1 MGSIVINS
9 SQVELRSTNSTE
21 EVEAVIRAV
30 YKQVL
35 GNAHLL
41 ESQRLVTGE
50 SQLRD
55 RKISVR
61 DFVRIVAKSDIY
73 RTRFF
78 ETTAPYRFIE
88 LNFKHLLGRAP
99 LEQAEVSE
107 HIRRTVESG
116 YDAEIDSYIDSP
128 EYETTFGE
136 NIVPYY
142 RGNSSQ
148 VGQKQVGYNRIFGI
162 VRGVAETSSAVKS
175 SQLVYSVATN
185 SPIKIKLPSVIGSTE
200 KRFKILVQGGS
211 GKFDNPRRRATTE
224 YIVPASNMTPQI
236 QRINRTSG
244 KIVSITE
251 IV

>member
-9 SQVELRSTNSTE
+9 SKVELWPTSSTE

-41 ESQRLVTGE
+41 ESQRLVSGE

-55 RKISVR
+55 RKITVR
-61 DFVRIVAKSDIY
+61 DFVRIVAKSEIY

-78 ETTAPYRFIE
+78 ESTAPYRFIE

-99 LEQAEVSE
+99 LDQAEISE
-107 HIRRTVESG
+107 HICRTVESG
-116 YDAEIDSYIDSP
+116 YDAEIDSYLDSP
-128 EYETTFGE
+128 EYQTTFGE
-136 NIVPYY
+136 NTVPYY

-148 VGQKQVGYNRIFGI
+148 VGQKQVGYNRIFGL
-162 VRGVAETSSAVKS
+162 VRGVAESSSAIKS

-185 SPIKIKLPSVIGSTE
+185 SATKIKSPSLIGATE
-200 KRFKILVQGGS
+200 KRFKIVVQGGS
-211 GKFDNPRRRATTE
+211 GKFGNPFRRTTTE

-236 QRINRTSG
+236 QRIHRTSG

>member
-9 SQVELRSTNSTE
+9 PKVELWPTSSTE

-61 DFVRIVAKSDIY
+61 DFVRIVAKSEIY
-73 RTRFF
+73 RSRFF

-99 LEQAEVSE
+99 LDQSE
-107 HIRRTVESG
+107 ISDHITRTIENG

-128 EYETTFGE
+128 EYEANFGD
-136 NIVPYY
+136 NTVPYY

-162 VRGVAETSSAVKS
+162 VRGAAESSSTLKS

-185 SPIKIKLPSVIGSTE
+185 SAAKIKLPSVIGSTE
-200 KRFKILVQGGS
+200 KRFKIVVQGGS
-211 GKFDNPRRRATTE
+211 GKFNNPLRRATTE
-224 YIVPASNMTPQI
+224 YIVPASKITPQI
-236 QRINRTSG
+236 QRINRTGS

>member
-9 SQVELRSTNSTE
+9 PKVELWPNSSSE

-55 RKISVR
+55 RKITVR
-61 DFVRIVAKSDIY
+61 EFVRIVAKSELY

-78 ETTAPYRFIE
+78 ESTAPYRFIE

-99 LEQAEVSE
+99 LDQTEVSE
-107 HIRRTVESG
+107 HICRTVESG
-116 YDAEIDSYIDSP
+116 YDAEIDSYIGSL
-128 EYETTFGE
+128 EYQLNFGE
-136 NIVPYY
+136 NTVPYY

-148 VGQKQVGYNRIFGI
+148 VGQKQVGFNRIFSL

-185 SPIKIKLPSVIGSTE
+185 SPAKIKQPSGIGSTE

-224 YIVPASNMTPQI
+224 YIVPASKMTPQI
-236 QRINRTSG
+236 QRINRTNG

>member
-9 SQVELRSTNSTE
+9 SKVELWPTSSTE

-55 RKISVR
+55 RKITVR
-61 DFVRIVAKSDIY
+61 DFVRIVAKSEIY

-78 ETTAPYRFIE
+78 ESTAPYRFIE

-99 LEQAEVSE
+99 LDQAEVSE
-107 HIRRTVESG
+107 HICRTVESG
-116 YDAEIDSYIDSP
+116 YDAEIDSYLDSP
-128 EYETTFGE
+128 EYQTTFGE
-136 NIVPYY
+136 NTVPYY

-148 VGQKQVGYNRIFGI
+148 VGQKQVGYNRIFGL
-162 VRGVAETSSAVKS
+162 VRGVAESSSAVKS

-185 SPIKIKLPSVIGSTE
+185 STTKIKSPSLIGTTE
-200 KRFKILVQGGS
+200 KRFKIVVQGGS
-211 GKFDNPRRRATTE
+211 GKFANPFRRTTTE

-236 QRINRTSG
+236 QRIHRTSG

>member
-9 SQVELRSTNSTE
+9 SKVELWATSSNE
-21 EVEAVIRAV
+21 ELEAVIRAV

-41 ESQRLVTGE
+41 ESERLVTGE

-61 DFVRIVAKSDIY
+61 DFVRMVAKSEIY
-73 RTRFF
+73 RARFF

-99 LEQAEVSE
+99 LDQTEISE
-107 HIRRTVESG
+107 HICRTIENG
-116 YDAEIDSYIDSP
+116 YDADIDSYIDSP
-128 EYETTFGE
+128 EYEAAFGE
-136 NIVPYY
+136 NTVPYY

-148 VGQKQVGYNRIFGI
+148 VGQKQVGYNRIFGL
-162 VRGVAETSSAVKS
+162 VRGVAESSSSIKS

-185 SPIKIKLPSVIGSTE
+185 TANKITPTSVIGSTE

-211 GKFDNPRRRATTE
+211 GKFDKPSRRTITE
-224 YIVPASNMTPQI
+224 YIVSASNMTPQI